1 MVGGA
6 RIRKGKEASRNIY
19 YLIISQ
25 ADQIMCTIYMARE
38 GVSKHMVIIG

>member
-6 RIRKGKEASRNIY
+6 RVRKGKEASRNIY

-25 ADQIMCTIYMARE
+25 ADQITIYMARE
-38 GVSKHMVIIG
+38 SVSKHMVIIG